1 MKNDSGLKYFFY
13 SFSGALAAFFT
24 ALIVIYI
31 ITFLL
36 TDLLGSQTALNIE
49 LFITAPVTEEIIK
62 FFAAYLI
69 LKYMLTLSAKVRLFF
84 LLIALFF
91 GLTELIIYT
100 VPNGLTGFYSKL
112 PTLFLHVLT
121 ISVAVKIYYSGKSK
135 LVSLI
140 PAILIHISWNS
151 INYLIVRYL

>member
-1 MKNDSGLKYFFY
+1 MKDHPGLKYYFY

-24 ALIVIYI
+24 ALATIYI
-31 ITFLL
+31 LTFFF
-36 TDLLGSQTALNIE
+36 TNILGSQIAWKLE
-49 LFITAPVTEEIIK
+49 LFFTAPVIEEIVK
-62 FFAAYLI
+62 FFTAYLI
-69 LKYMLTLSAKVRLFF
+69 LKYILTLSAKVRLFF
-84 LLIALFF
+84 LLVALFF

-121 ISVAVKIYYSGKSK
+121 ISVAAKIYYSGRSK